1 MEDRACWMLDV
12 EKPNRSN
19 VTYRAFNRLKV
30 GVVVKEVVVVVV
42 VGEVDKL
49 VNTYW

>member
-1 MEDRACWMLDV
+1 MLDV

>member
-1 MEDRACWMLDV
+1 MLDV

-42 VGEVDKL
+42 VVGEVGKL

>member
-1 MEDRACWMLDV
+1 MLDV

-42 VGEVDKL
+42 VVVGEVGKL

>member
-1 MEDRACWMLDV
+1 MLDV

-42 VGEVDKL
+42 VVVVGEVGKL

>member
-1 MEDRACWMLDV
+1 MLDV

-42 VGEVDKL
+42 VGEVGKL

>member
-1 MEDRACWMLDV
+1 MLDV

-42 VGEVDKL
+42 VEEVGKL

>member
-1 MEDRACWMLDV
+1 MLDV

-42 VGEVDKL
+42 VVVEEVGKL

>member
-1 MEDRACWMLDV
+1 MLDV

-42 VGEVDKL
+42 MVVGEVGKL